1 MREFS
6 SLKRVTLLVWLFIGS
21 LVLLSLSGCIGFPT
35 LFRNKPIPAVA
46 ASMIPQP
53 LSTGQRQPSA
63 QRSMGLDQCHEIAR
77 RNNPSL
83 ASGAWDV
90 QTSVALRNYT
100 ASERW
105 PNISNADSLR
115 QYVQNQR
122 LQAATLNGEP
132 GMFSSGILAVDIL
145 VRMPVFTGG
154 RIRSDISAAELTV
167 MATEN
172 RLARTWEELI
182 FNVSSSFYTILGQR
196 KLIES
201 LEFSRQVLTKQRKRV
216 QEMMSVGKSARVDVL
231 RTEVRIADLD
241 QRLVRE
247 KSLLEI
253 QRRLLTTL
261 MGVGLDGGP
270 VYPQGGLGLGGP
282 APDLDGSLAM
292 AYSERG
298 DYRAARASL
307 DAQAMKIRAARGALW
322 PKVTLDGAIGMRTA
336 AGIDDNGVAYTNKL
350 NHPKDPDNKPL
361 RGPWPYPDSTLPVG
375 SMGVVAEYPIF
386 DGGRIRSQISEQETK
401 FASQQQQLRKLA
413 LQIRLDVE
421 TAIINVNS
429 ALERVFATKKA
440 IEQSEESFRI
450 EQEKYDLGKGSIT
463 DVLDAQSAMLV
474 AQSTYYVSL
483 ADYNIAV
490 AQLGMATGEKR

>member
-1 MREFS
+1 MKEFR
-6 SLKRVTLLVWLFIGS
+6 SLKRVTRLSGLFIGI
-21 LVLLSLSGCIGFPT
+21 LAILSLSGCIGFPT
-35 LFRNKPIPAVA
+35 LFKKQPFTAIAAPIP
-46 ASMIPQP
+46 QR
-53 LSTGQRQPSA
+53 LSTGQPQPSA
-63 QRSMGLDQCHEIAR
+63 QRSMGLDQCLEIAR

-83 ASGAWDV
+83 ASGAWDI
-90 QTSVALRNYT
+90 QTSMALRNYT

-105 PNISNADSLR
+105 PNVSNVDSLR

-122 LQAATLNGEP
+122 LQAARLNGEP

-145 VRMPVFTGG
+145 VKMPVFTGG

-182 FNVSSSFYTILGQR
+182 FNVSSAFYTILGQR

-201 LEFSRQVLTKQRKRV
+201 LEFSRNVLTKHKKRV
-216 QEMMSVGKSARVDVL
+216 QDMMSAGKAARVDVL

-292 AYSERG
+292 AFSERG

-307 DAQAMKIRAARGALW
+307 DAQAMKVRAARGALW

-336 AGIDDNGVAYTNKL
+336 TGIDDNGVAYTNRL
-350 NHPKDPDNKPL
+350 NNTAAGHL
-361 RGPWPYPDSTLPVG
+361 RGLWPYPDSTLPVG
-375 SMGVVAEYPIF
+375 SMGVVADYPIF
-386 DGGRIRSQISEQETK
+386 DGGRIRSQISEQETR

-429 ALERVFATKKA
+429 ARERVFATKKA

-463 DVLDAQSAMLV
+463 DVLDAQSAMLE
-474 AQSTYYVSL
+474 AQSSYYRSL
-483 ADYNIAV
+483 AEYNIAV

>member
-1 MREFS
+1 
-6 SLKRVTLLVWLFIGS
+6 
-21 LVLLSLSGCIGFPT
+21 
-35 LFRNKPIPAVA
+35 
-46 ASMIPQP
+46 
-53 LSTGQRQPSA
+53 
-63 QRSMGLDQCHEIAR
+63 
-77 RNNPSL
+77 
-83 ASGAWDV
+83 
-90 QTSVALRNYT
+90 
-100 ASERW
+100 
-105 PNISNADSLR
+105 
-115 QYVQNQR
+115 
-122 LQAATLNGEP
+122 
-132 GMFSSGILAVDIL
+132 VDIL
-145 VRMPVFTGG
+145 VKMPIFTGG
-154 RIRSDISAAELTV
+154 RIRSDISAAELTIL
-167 MATEN
+167 ATEN
-172 RLARTWEELI
+172 KLSRTWEELI

-201 LEFSRQVLTKQRKRV
+201 LEFSRNVLTKHKKRV
-216 QEMMSVGKSARVDVL
+216 QDMMSAGKAAKVDVL

-292 AYSERG
+292 AFSERG
-298 DYRAARASL
+298 DYRAARVSL
-307 DAQAMKIRAARGALW
+307 DAQALKIRAARGALW

-336 AGIDDNGVAYTNKL
+336 TGIDDNGVAYTNKL
-350 NHPKDPDNKPL
+350 NEVSNRPL

-401 FASQQQQLRKLA
+401 FAAQQQQLRKLA
-413 LQIRLDVE
+413 LQVRLDVE

-429 ALERVFATKKA
+429 ARERVFATKKA

-463 DVLDAQSAMLV
+463 DVLDAQSAMLE
-474 AQSTYYVSL
+474 AQSSYYRSL
-483 ADYNIAV
+483 AEYNIAV

>member
-1 MREFS
+1 
-6 SLKRVTLLVWLFIGS
+6 
-21 LVLLSLSGCIGFPT
+21 
-35 LFRNKPIPAVA
+35 
-46 ASMIPQP
+46 
-53 LSTGQRQPSA
+53 
-63 QRSMGLDQCHEIAR
+63 MGLDQCLEIAR

-216 QEMMSVGKSARVDVL
+216 QDMMSVGKSARVDVL

-292 AYSERG
+292 AFSERG

-336 AGIDDNGVAYTNKL
+336 TGIDDNGVAYTNRL
-350 NHPKDPDNKPL
+350 NYSAQKAANPPPAQYPFSLL
-361 RGPWPYPDSTLPVG
+361 REPWPYPDSTLPVG

-429 ALERVFATKKA
+429 ARERVFATKKA